1 MNAGSVKRAFTMVEV
16 LVALFLLGVGIV
28 ACMGALTGL
37 ERAEIF
43 VQQRDRLSRLAHDKL
58 DELLATEG
66 WRDEAGGSFDDPR
79 LSDVTWTATSEE
91 TGTENV
97 VAVRVTVIKGTQETH
112 AETLVY
118 EIPETTGGTT
128 P

>member
-1 MNAGSVKRAFTMVEV
+1 MVEV
-16 LVALFLLGVGIV
+16 LVALFLLGVGII
-28 ACMGALTGL
+28 ACMGALTGM

-97 VAVRVTVIKGTQETH
+97 LVVRVTVVKGTQETN

-118 EIPETTGGTT
+118 EVPETTGGTT